1 MSDSAIVAIIFLSPV
16 EDGFG
21 EGERGDDKAC
31 ERSDWGTQDMG
42 LIDVGEVEDVFEDV
56 Q

>member
-21 EGERGDDKAC
+21 EGERSDDEAC
-31 ERSDWGTQDMG
+31 ERSNWGTQDVS
-42 LIDVGEVEDVFEDV
+42 LVDVGKVEDVFEDV